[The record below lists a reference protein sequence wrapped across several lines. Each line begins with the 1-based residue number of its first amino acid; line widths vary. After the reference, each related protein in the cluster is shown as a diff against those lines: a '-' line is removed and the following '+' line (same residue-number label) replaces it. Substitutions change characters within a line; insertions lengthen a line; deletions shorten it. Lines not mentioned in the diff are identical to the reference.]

1 MPWSARREDGPA
13 RPPAVPDAPAP
24 TDPEVPDAPAADPP
38 AVAAPG
44 EPGEPG
50 TFRRRVMGA
59 AEARQVPLATII
71 TSVAVVVLTAFAI
84 LLVWVLRT
92 DVLYVMVGSF
102 VALALT
108 PLVRVVERRGVGHG
122 MASGV
127 VFLAGVLAFGGV
139 VYLFSAPLIS
149 AVAKFAHDLPTL
161 IHQAEHGRGAIGR
174 LVQRLHLQN
183 WVAKNAPKLSEAV
196 TKVVKPAQAL
206 SVGAAAASTIV
217 GLATI
222 AVLSFFIM
230 LEGPQMWRG
239 ALGLLPRARAE
250 RLRRVVDE
258 VIRSVAGYVLGDVLT
273 SLIAGVIVYVTLLIL
288 GVPFALLLGLWV
300 ALVDLLPLI
309 GGLLAG
315 VPTVLVAL
323 LHSPAAGIV
332 TLVVFLVYQ
341 QVENHVLN
349 PIVMSRTVRMNPL
362 WVLLSVLIGARL
374 GGQVGSALGGF
385 IGALLGIPIG
395 GALQVVVRELRHP
408 SGVRTVVA
416 GGPVAERALP
426 DEGADVP

>member
-1 MPWSARREDGPA
+1 MPWSARQEEGPA
-13 RPPAVPDAPAP
+13 RSSGAS
-24 TDPEVPDAPAADPP
+24 DPP
-38 AVAAPG
+38 MPDPPREAD
-44 EPGEPG
+44 EPGG
-50 TFRRRVMGA
+50 FRRRVMGA
-59 AEARQVPLATII
+59 ADARQVPLATIV
-71 TSVAVVVLTAFAI
+71 TSVVVVVLAALAV

-92 DVLYVMVGSF
+92 DLLYVMVGVF

-108 PLVRVVERRGVGHG
+108 PAVRVLERRGAGHG
-122 MASGV
+122 MASTV
-127 VFLAGVLAFGGV
+127 VFLVGVLAFGGV

-149 AVAKFAHDLPTL
+149 AVTRFAHDLPNL
-161 IHQAEHGRGAIGR
+161 IHQAEHGRGSIGR

-183 WVAKNAPKLSEAV
+183 WVAKNAPKLSQAV

-239 ALGLLPRARAE
+239 GLGLLSPARAE
-250 RLRRVVDE
+250 RLSRVVDE

-273 SLIAGVIVYVTLLIL
+273 SLIAGLIVYVTLLLL

-315 VPTVLVAL
+315 IPTVLVAL

-341 QVENHVLN
+341 QVENHALN

-395 GALQVVVRELRHP
+395 GAVQVVVRELRHP
-408 SGVRTVVA
+408 SGVTKVVTA
-416 GGPVAERALP
+416 GAPAPEPLP
-426 DEGADVP
+426 DSDAEVS